1 VPAAELP
8 RTGRC
13 PRRSDRFLSGE
24 RLKEWPVTPIPRNMK
39 ALDRPLVRPLLI
51 VLLAALAWTIWAT
64 DFGVH
69 L

>member
-1 VPAAELP
+1 
-8 RTGRC
+8 
-13 PRRSDRFLSGE
+13 
-24 RLKEWPVTPIPRNMK
+24 MK

-64 DFGVH
+64 DAGLH

>member
-1 VPAAELP
+1 
-8 RTGRC
+8 
-13 PRRSDRFLSGE
+13 
-24 RLKEWPVTPIPRNMK
+24 MK

-64 DFGVH
+64 DFGVR

>member
-1 VPAAELP
+1 
-8 RTGRC
+8 
-13 PRRSDRFLSGE
+13 
-24 RLKEWPVTPIPRNMK
+24 MK

-64 DFGVH
+64 DFGMH

>member
-1 VPAAELP
+1 
-8 RTGRC
+8 
-13 PRRSDRFLSGE
+13 
-24 RLKEWPVTPIPRNMK
+24 MK

-51 VLLAALAWTIWAT
+51 VLLAALVWTMWVT

>member
-1 VPAAELP
+1 
-8 RTGRC
+8 
-13 PRRSDRFLSGE
+13 
-24 RLKEWPVTPIPRNMK
+24 MK

-51 VLLAALAWTIWAT
+51 VLLGALVWTIWAT

>member
-1 VPAAELP
+1 
-8 RTGRC
+8 
-13 PRRSDRFLSGE
+13 
-24 RLKEWPVTPIPRNMK
+24 MK

-51 VLLAALAWTIWAT
+51 VLLAALMWTIWAT

>member
-1 VPAAELP
+1 
-8 RTGRC
+8 
-13 PRRSDRFLSGE
+13 
-24 RLKEWPVTPIPRNMK
+24 MK

-51 VLLAALAWTIWAT
+51 VLLAALVWTIWVT